1 MARLLPSPA
10 EADLIVGCR
19 PVLDEV
25 SSVSYELSDAQFEA
39 RTGEDTWVNTLLTLL
54 AMYLHWLQPLLT
66 KSNFEHVVG
75 LLLEK
80 VSSCS
85 V

>member
-1 MARLLPSPA
+1 M
-10 EADLIVGCR
+10 
-19 PVLDEV
+19 
-25 SSVSYELSDAQFEA
+25 SYELSDAQFEA
-39 RTGEDTWVNTLLTLL
+39 RAVEDTWVNTLLTLL
-54 AMYLHWLQPLLT
+54 ALYLHWLQPLLT

-80 VSSCS
+80 VSSHS

>member
-1 MARLLPSPA
+1 M
-10 EADLIVGCR
+10 
-19 PVLDEV
+19 
-25 SSVSYELSDAQFEA
+25 SYELSDAQFEA
-39 RTGEDTWVNTLLTLL
+39 RAVEDTWVNTLLTLL

-80 VSSCS
+80 VSRS
-85 V
+85 VSPFKRRLESLQCPCIWPRAQ

>member
-1 MARLLPSPA
+1 M
-10 EADLIVGCR
+10 
-19 PVLDEV
+19 LDEV

-39 RTGEDTWVNTLLTLL
+39 RAVEDTWVSTLLTLL
-54 AMYLHWLQPLLT
+54 ATYLHWLQPLLT
-66 KSNFEHVVG
+66 KSNFEHAVG

-80 VSSCS
+80 VSGCS